1 MTNKKTDSSIKL
13 VLFDFGGVIADEGFK
28 QGLFSISRENNIN
41 TREFYSAA
49 CSIISDCGYLTGDAD
64 EKTFLQEVRK
74 IFSLIGTDEYLSSQ
88 ILSRFIVRGWVLEII
103 NQLRDQKVLT
113 AILSDQTDWL
123 DRLNNKYDFF
133 KYFDRIFNSFYLK
146 QSKHNG
152 WKIYDTVLKE
162 MSIPA
167 NSALF
172 IDDNEKN
179 IKNAEEIGLNAI
191 LFKDRKSFEKESKV
205 FLLFVN

>member
-1 MTNKKTDSSIKL
+1 MKNKKTDSNIKL

-64 EKTFLQEVRK
+64 EKVFWQEMRQK
-74 IFSLIGTDEYLSSQ
+74 FSLIGTNAYLSDQ
-88 ILSRFIVRGWVLEII
+88 ILSRFTVRGWVLEII

-133 KYFDRIFNSFYLK
+133 KYFDWVFNSFYLK

-152 WKIYDTVLKE
+152 WKIYDTVLNE

-167 NSALF
+167 HSALF

-179 IKNAEEIGLNAI
+179 IKNAEERGLNSI
-191 LFKDRKSFEKESKV
+191 LFKDRESFEAKIKIYC
-205 FLLFVN
+205 

>member
-1 MTNKKTDSSIKL
+1 MKNKKTDSSIKL
-13 VLFDFGGVIADEGFK
+13 VLFDFGGVISDECFK

-64 EKTFLQEVRK
+64 EKIFWQEMRQK
-74 IFSLIGTDEYLSSQ
+74 FSLIGTDAYLSSQ
-88 ILSRFIVRGWVLEII
+88 ILSRFIVRGWVIEII
-103 NQLRDQKVLT
+103 KQLRDQNVLT
-113 AILSDQTDWL
+113 AILSDQTDSL
-123 DRLNNKYDFF
+123 DRLNDKYDFF

-152 WKIYDTVLKE
+152 WKIFDTVLNE

-172 IDDNEKN
+172 IDDNENN
-179 IKNAEEIGLNAI
+179 IKNAEKIGLNAI
-191 LFKDRKSFEKESKV
+191 LFKDREFFETKFKIY
-205 FLLFVN
+205 F

>member
-1 MTNKKTDSSIKL
+1 MKNKKTDSNIKL

-41 TREFYSAA
+41 TREFYSAS

-64 EKTFLQEVRK
+64 EKIFWQEMRQK
-74 IFSLIGTDEYLSSQ
+74 FRLIGTNAYLSDQ
-88 ILSRFIVRGWVLEII
+88 ILSRFTVRGWVLEII
-103 NQLRDQKVLT
+103 KQLRDKKVLT

-123 DRLNNKYDFF
+123 DRLNDKYDFF
-133 KYFDRIFNSFYLK
+133 KYFDRVFNSFYLK

-152 WKIYDTVLKE
+152 WKIFDTVLNE

-179 IKNAEEIGLNAI
+179 IKNAVKRGLNAI
-191 LFKDRKSFEKESKV
+191 LLKDRESFETK
-205 FLLFVN
+205 FNIYF

>member
-1 MTNKKTDSSIKL
+1 MKNKKTDSNIKL

-41 TREFYSAA
+41 TQEFYSAA

-64 EKTFLQEVRK
+64 EKTFWQEVRK
-74 IFSLIGTDEYLSSQ
+74 QFTLSGTDEDLRDQ
-88 ILSRFIVRGWVLEII
+88 IFSRFTIRDWMLETVE
-103 NQLRDQKVLT
+103 QLRDQNILT

-133 KYFDRIFNSFYLK
+133 KYFDRVFNSFYLK

-179 IKNAEEIGLNAI
+179 IKNAEEIGLNVI
-191 LFKDRKSFEKESKV
+191 LFKDRESFETKFKIYC
-205 FLLFVN
+205 

>member
-1 MTNKKTDSSIKL
+1 MKNKKTDSNIKL

-64 EKTFLQEVRK
+64 EKTFWQEVRK

-133 KYFDRIFNSFYLK
+133 KYFDRVFNSFYLK

-152 WKIYDTVLKE
+152 WKIYDTVLNE

-172 IDDNEKN
+172 IDDNENN
-179 IKNAEEIGLNAI
+179 IKNAEERGLNAI
-191 LFKDRKSFEKESKV
+191 LFKDRESFETKLKIYC
-205 FLLFVN
+205 